1 MKILKKQKVRG
12 KNKEYCFERVI
23 LELQKLKAIRYA
35 DNEIIFN
42 EKTKKQN
49 DLFKVFNTVPK
60 S

>member
-1 MKILKKQKVRG
+1 MKIFRKQKVRG

-42 EKTKKQN
+42 ETTKKN
-49 DLFKVFNTVPK
+49 GLFKVFNTVPK

>member
-1 MKILKKQKVRG
+1 MKILKKLKVRG
-12 KNKEYCFERVI
+12 KNKEYSFERVI

-42 EKTKKQN
+42 ETTKKN
-49 DLFKVFNTVPK
+49 GYFKVFNTMPK